1 MKMKTKDEK
10 YQKRFGLIFLI
21 GFSVFGAFLNYINFL
36 DKLSTYLTQAI
47 QTIPIVVII
56 HWSVFLLIFVP
67 IYWMFYHS
75 VRKWDWS
82 LDEWGF
88 GLKKKAWIGIGLSI
102 IVILIIVFQMQKQK
116 TAMVT
121 DSSHFS
127 IFFIISY
134 ARVAE
139 ELMYRGFALIL
150 LRRLFKKYKYGTL
163 YAIFLSSALFTI
175 VHTHKLESA
184 LSQYVGGSL
193 LITVITALT
202 GSISFAIIYHAIAGG
217 GLISGFIAALFFISM
232 VLINLKRKKS
242 ASSKIQPDSPSM
254 APDFSDG
261 VCEKPVP

>member
-1 MKMKTKDEK
+1 MKTKNEN

-21 GFSVFGAFLNYINFL
+21 GFTVFGAFLNYINFL
-36 DKLSTYLTQAI
+36 DKLNTYLI
-47 QTIPIVVII
+47 QTIQSLPIMVIVY
-56 HWSVFLLIFVP
+56 WSVFLLIFVP

-82 LDEWGF
+82 LEEWGF
-88 GLKKKAWIGIGLSI
+88 GLNKKAWIGIGLAIVAI
-102 IVILIIVFQMQKQK
+102 IVIVFQMQTQK
-116 TAMVT
+116 PAMVT

-150 LRRLFKKYKYGTL
+150 LKRLFKKHKYGIVF
-163 YAIFLSSALFTI
+163 AIFLSSALFTLA
-175 VHTHKLESA
+175 HTHKLESA
-184 LSQYVGGSL
+184 LGQYIGGSL
-193 LITVITALT
+193 LITVITFLT
-202 GSISFAIIYHAIAGG
+202 GSISFAVIYHATAGG

-242 ASSKIQPDSPSM
+242 ANQQIQPASPSM
-254 APDFSDG
+254 EPDF
-261 VCEKPVP
+261 